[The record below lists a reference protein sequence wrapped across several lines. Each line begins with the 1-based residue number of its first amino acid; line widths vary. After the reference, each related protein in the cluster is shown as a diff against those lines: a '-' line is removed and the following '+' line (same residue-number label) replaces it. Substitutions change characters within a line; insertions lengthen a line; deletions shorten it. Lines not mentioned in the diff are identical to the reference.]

1 LWRNTDFLVKA
12 KCDHSDE
19 KIDVSK
25 VKENL
30 FF

>member
-1 LWRNTDFLVKA
+1 LVKA
-12 KCDHSDE
+12 KGDHSE
-19 KIDVSK
+19 AKVDVSK